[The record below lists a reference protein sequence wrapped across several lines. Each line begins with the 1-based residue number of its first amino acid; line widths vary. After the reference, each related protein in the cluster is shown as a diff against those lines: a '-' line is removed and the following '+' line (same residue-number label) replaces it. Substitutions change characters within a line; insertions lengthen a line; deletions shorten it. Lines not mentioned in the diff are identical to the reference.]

1 MKRLIVLY
9 GVYRQIRSLST
20 DLLSGFQA
28 TLLWSLAQAI
38 GKQAVT
44 EWKDVGVSLEFE
56 SQLCHFYFPS
66 DFGQVAS
73 LCFTFKTKMFISW
86 EYCEG

>member
-28 TLLWSLAQAI
+28 ALLWSLAQAI

-44 EWKDVGVSLEFE
+44 GWKDVGVSLEFE
-56 SQLCHFYFPS
+56 SQLCHFDFPRIP
-66 DFGQVAS
+66 GTGEPGGLRS
-73 LCFTFKTKMFISW
+73 L
-86 EYCEG
+86 GLHRVGHD